1 MVNQLAWLEFAIKA
15 YNHLDLPLQRV
26 FLWLSP
32 YAHTSAWAGLRQ
44 AIADLAAQE
53 NDGRL
58 EIKNLKRKYLNSSEK
73 KIPFYMLLVSTLTE
87 VYLNLYSDRKTL
99 SFLTN

>member
-32 YAHTSAWAGLRQ
+32 YAHTSAWTGIRQ

-53 NDGRL
+53 TMVGW
-58 EIKNLKRKYLNSSEK
+58 KNGAD
-73 KIPFYMLLVSTLTE
+73 
-87 VYLNLYSDRKTL
+87 NLRRG
-99 SFLTN
+99 NCPPVRR